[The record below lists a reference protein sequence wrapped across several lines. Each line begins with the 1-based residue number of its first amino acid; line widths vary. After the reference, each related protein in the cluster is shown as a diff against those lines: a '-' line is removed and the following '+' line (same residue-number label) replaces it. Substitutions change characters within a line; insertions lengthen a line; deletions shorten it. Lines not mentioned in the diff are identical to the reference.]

1 MLVNLGIWLLRRL
14 KVNKNHQHKNQVELF
29 NLKFIPPTPPILLQ
43 ETKISEVN
51 FGDMTVEVEPSHQYS
66 ITFHCCVTDG
76 TGGALWQNGTWH
88 GSVDEVKVCH
98 WNPSCRK
105 SCTHWHSVTLA
116 EHLWWSNTGC
126 EHSEVVSCS
135 IGDSDREDKLYSSRP
150 RRFLRACHKQAL
162 VYHRQK
168 KIHS

>member
-116 EHLWWSNTGC
+116 EQSWRPN
-126 EHSEVVSCS
+126 SEVVGGAFQQWEQQQWVASTGELGQIFTSAACRLLF
-135 IGDSDREDKLYSSRP
+135 IGG
-150 RRFLRACHKQAL
+150 ANT
-162 VYHRQK
+162 
-168 KIHS
+168 